1 MRNRQRGVLACLI
14 AATACM
20 GACTTYY
27 QVNDP
32 AGNRMYYT
40 KDINKSD
47 FESSGAVRFV
57 DDKTGATVTLQSSEV
72 KEISEKQYEAGVGK
86 K

>member
-1 MRNRQRGVLACLI
+1 MLNRRTIGWVSVVAGVVFA
-14 AATACM
+14 
-20 GACTTYY
+20 GGCTTYY

-40 KDINKSD
+40 TDIDRKD
-47 FESSGAVRFV
+47 FESSGAVRFI
-57 DDKTGATVTLQSSEV
+57 DDKTGAQVTLQSSEV
-72 KEISEKQYEAGVGK
+72 KEISEKQYEAAVGK

>member
-1 MRNRQRGVLACLI
+1 MMNRRTIGSVFLAAGVLA
-14 AATACM
+14 A
-20 GACTTYY
+20 GGCTTYY

-40 KDINKSD
+40 TDINKSD
-47 FESSGAVRFV
+47 FETSGAVRFV
-57 DDKTGATVTLQSSEV
+57 DDKTGAQITLQSSEI
-72 KEISEKQYEAGVGK
+72 KEISEKQYEAAVGK